1 LVIHVDRSTVLG
13 KHPPAGLR
21 DRDRNMA
28 MAEVDSSDV
37 APNCGWDE
45 HCRRSATTEDG
56 LHPLLGD

>member
-1 LVIHVDRSTVLG
+1 
-13 KHPPAGLR
+13 
-21 DRDRNMA
+21 

-56 LHPLLGD
+56 LHPLLGDQPFCQQSLHAFGDCAAR